1 MNRST
6 DSDFFA
12 LLTGSFARLVGTK
25 LLPEGT
31 SPEWLY
37 ADAPF
42 AVLAHD
48 NGPDPKFVY
57 ANRCAQV
64 CFEYDWEEM
73 VALAVAAL

>member
-25 LLPEGT
+25 LVPEGT

-48 NGPDPKFVY
+48 NGPDPKFV
-57 ANRCAQV
+57 
-64 CFEYDWEEM
+64 
-73 VALAVAAL
+73 